1 MKGLEPIRRLPGRA
15 QSTPH
20 CPSLQH
26 PLARATAKV
35 DNMHKSRVLVRPS
48 RFRLEMTE
56 IMHITAVA
64 ARRNTRL
71 MAASLLL
78 VVAVVSLHYLARWKN
93 PSWQP
98 WVTAAAALVSIAI
111 GVTVIR
117 AFVSGLV
124 NRSVDYLGMTR
135 VQSARSVVSGVLYL
149 LLVLVVASQT
159 EIDLSGIALSGAVTG
174 VIVGIAA
181 QASIANV
188 VAGLVILFARPFRPG
203 QYVTVRAAAFA
214 GSEYSGVVGEITL
227 FFTTILSG
235 EQEIRVP
242 NSSMVT
248 SVVTLRPQLF
258 DVYLPVLIPLAQWH
272 DLSMT
277 ELSSSLGEY
286 LPARRAVFAQVERM
300 EAGSVQVGIRA
311 SLATME
317 ERSSL
322 ERAVVAT
329 LGNRSEVPV
338 PPQAAT
344 AGPCPKEG

>member
-35 DNMHKSRVLVRPS
+35 DNMHKSRALVRPS

-56 IMHITAVA
+56 TMHLTAVA

-78 VVAVVSLHYLARWKN
+78 VAAVVSLHYLARWKN

-98 WVTAAAALVSIAI
+98 WVTAAAALVSIAV

-258 DVYLPVLIPLAQWH
+258 DVYLPVLIPLAQWQ

-277 ELSSSLGEY
+277 ELASSLSEY

-329 LGNRSEVPV
+329 LGNRSETPV
-338 PPQAAT
+338 PTQAAAAST
-344 AGPCPKEG
+344 CPKEG